1 MTEDG
6 ADDDYGWDDVT
17 TMTQDQVKEELFEQ
31 RKRFEQMEKDL
42 FKAQTASRKLTSQIK
57 TLQE

>member
-17 TMTQDQVKEELFEQ
+17 TMTQEQVKEELFEQ

-42 FKAQTASRKLTSQIK
+42 FKA
-57 TLQE
+57 